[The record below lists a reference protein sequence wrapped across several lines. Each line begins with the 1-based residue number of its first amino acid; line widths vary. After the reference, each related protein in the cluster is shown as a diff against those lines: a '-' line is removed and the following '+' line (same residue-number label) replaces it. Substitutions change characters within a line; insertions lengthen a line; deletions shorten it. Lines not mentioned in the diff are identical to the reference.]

1 MSLYAAPVAR
11 RLKVPLLPLVI
22 LLWLAL
28 GTALAALTSKVADW
42 FVMTDELL
50 YERLALSIART
61 HSPLPRVHTEVISNI
76 NQLYP
81 LVIAPVF
88 RHGAILH
95 GFHQAHVL
103 NAFVMSSAAIPS
115 YLLARRV
122 TRNAALPFVVAVLTV
137 TVPWITLSSF
147 LLTEV
152 VAYPAF
158 LWALLAIQAAV
169 ARPSVAHDLLA
180 VLAIGLAALA
190 RTQFYSLGLILAA
203 VIIADGLVGRR
214 LRIALREHATLIV
227 VAIF

>member
-1 MSLYAAPVAR
+1 MAR
-11 RLKVPLLPLVI
+11 RLRVPLLPLAI

-28 GTALAALTSKVADW
+28 GAALAAFTSKVADW

-81 LVIAPVF
+81 LVIAPAF

-103 NAFVMSSAAIPS
+103 NACVMSSASIPA

-122 TRNAALPFVVAVLTV
+122 SAQRGCP
-137 TVPWITLSSF
+137 SSS
-147 LLTEV
+147 
-152 VAYPAF
+152 
-158 LWALLAIQAAV
+158 
-169 ARPSVAHDLLA
+169 R
-180 VLAIGLAALA
+180 
-190 RTQFYSLGLILAA
+190 
-203 VIIADGLVGRR
+203 
-214 LRIALREHATLIV
+214 
-227 VAIF
+227 